1 MTVRKAVRNRMPPAM
16 DAIYCGKA
24 KKTSCG
30 NAANTFARKCLC
42 GRFLFLRDFTFSLK
56 GNISLR
62 NIEDS
67 QYGNAEIGA
76 YKDTGFI
83 SKIDQE
89 YKEYTLQ
96 QLLAWKHQFGRHF
109 VEWMVGHE
117 NYDYKLNFD
126 AIQKKNESFPGI
138 DELSNFTT
146 TTYSEGYKDT
156 YRTEGHFTRARYDY
170 NETYFAEA
178 SFRR

>member
-1 MTVRKAVRNRMPPAM
+1 MMTVRKAVRNRMPPAM

-24 KKTSCG
+24 KKNKLW
-30 NAANTFARKCLC
+30 NAANTLQGNAYVDVS
-42 GRFLFLRDFTFSLK
+42 FLRDFTFSLK

-126 AIQKKNESFPGI
+126 AIQKKRMRAFP
-138 DELSNFTT
+138 E
-146 TTYSEGYKDT
+146 
-156 YRTEGHFTRARYDY
+156 
-170 NETYFAEA
+170 
-178 SFRR
+178 

>member
-1 MTVRKAVRNRMPPAM
+1 METPVRQA
-16 DAIYCGKA
+16 
-24 KKTSCG
+24 
-30 NAANTFARKCLC
+30 
-42 GRFLFLRDFTFSLK
+42 
-56 GNISLR
+56 
-62 NIEDS
+62 
-67 QYGNAEIGA
+67 
-76 YKDTGFI
+76 
-83 SKIDQE
+83 
-89 YKEYTLQ
+89 
-96 QLLAWKHQFGRHF
+96 F

-156 YRTEGHFTRARYDY
+156 YRTEGYFTRARYDY

-178 SFRR
+178 SFRRDGSSIFHTDHRWGNFWSVGIGWMLSNEAFLKKRVVAEPPQVTGFLRASGKR

>member
-1 MTVRKAVRNRMPPAM
+1 MMTVRKAVRNQ
-16 DAIYCGKA
+16 DACQQWTPSTVGKR
-24 KKTSCG
+24 KEQVVERCQYL
-30 NAANTFARKCLC
+30 ARKCLC
-42 GRFLFLRDFTFSLK
+42 GRFFLRDFTFSLK

-96 QLLAWKHQFGRHF
+96 QLLAWKHPVRQ
-109 VEWMVGHE
+109 
-117 NYDYKLNFD
+117 
-126 AIQKKNESFPGI
+126 A
-138 DELSNFTT
+138 
-146 TTYSEGYKDT
+146 
-156 YRTEGHFTRARYDY
+156 
-170 NETYFAEA
+170 
-178 SFRR
+178 FRRMDGGAREL

>member
-1 MTVRKAVRNRMPPAM
+1 MW
-16 DAIYCGKA
+16 
-24 KKTSCG
+24 
-30 NAANTFARKCLC
+30 NAANTLQGNAYVDVS
-42 GRFLFLRDFTFSLK
+42 FLRDFTFSLK

-117 NYDYKLNFD
+117 NYDYSLISTPYRKRMR
-126 AIQKKNESFPGI
+126 AFP
-138 DELSNFTT
+138 E
-146 TTYSEGYKDT
+146 
-156 YRTEGHFTRARYDY
+156 
-170 NETYFAEA
+170 
-178 SFRR
+178 

>member
-1 MTVRKAVRNRMPPAM
+1 M
-16 DAIYCGKA
+16 Y
-24 KKTSCG
+24 KTKEKRCNSVH
-30 NAANTFARKCLC
+30 
-42 GRFLFLRDFTFSLK
+42 
-56 GNISLR
+56 LR

-156 YRTEGHFTRARYDY
+156 YAQKLPQRWSVWKMEEPSRRK
-170 NETYFAEA
+170 EA
-178 SFRR
+178 SAK

>member
-1 MTVRKAVRNRMPPAM
+1 MMTVRKAVRNRMPPAM

-24 KKTSCG
+24 KKQVVERCQYL
-30 NAANTFARKCLC
+30 ARKCLC
-42 GRFLFLRDFTFSLK
+42 GRFFPTRFTFSLK

-83 SKIDQE
+83 SKINQE

-126 AIQKKNESFPGI
+126 AIQKRMRAFP
-138 DELSNFTT
+138 E
-146 TTYSEGYKDT
+146 
-156 YRTEGHFTRARYDY
+156 
-170 NETYFAEA
+170 
-178 SFRR
+178 

>member
-1 MTVRKAVRNRMPPAM
+1 MMTVRKAVRNRMPPAM

-24 KKTSCG
+24 KKQVVERCQYL
-30 NAANTFARKCLC
+30 ARKCLC
-42 GRFLFLRDFTFSLK
+42 GRFFPTRFYILIERQYQPAQYRGQPIRK
-56 GNISLR
+56 CGNRRL
-62 NIEDS
+62 
-67 QYGNAEIGA
+67 QGHW
-76 YKDTGFI
+76 FI

-126 AIQKKNESFPGI
+126 AIQKRMRAFP
-138 DELSNFTT
+138 E
-146 TTYSEGYKDT
+146 
-156 YRTEGHFTRARYDY
+156 
-170 NETYFAEA
+170 
-178 SFRR
+178 